1 MTTPDR
7 ELHMPPAQQA
17 LFATIAP
24 FLSVYNGPIGA
35 ALQRPGIANFAFGNP
50 NELPLP
56 DYVAT
61 LHHHLDPLSTDWFAY
76 KMSEPNAQ
84 RAVAKGLSA
93 RTGMDWDPADVAMT
107 NGGFAAI
114 AAALRALVEPGDEVV
129 FLAPPWFFYE
139 LLILAVGGVAVRVPL
154 SPPRFDIDVEAI
166 DAAITPRTRAVLL
179 NTPHNPSG
187 RVYPIEDLRRLGSML
202 TAASDRI
209 DRPIRLVS
217 DEPYNRI
224 VFDGRPFHSPA
235 EVYPDTIV
243 TYSYGKQLLA
253 PGMRIGYL
261 TVPPTMPDRVALR
274 DRVLLAQVAAGY
286 LFPNALLQHAIE
298 DLEGISIDIGALQ
311 RRRDRMVAILD
322 ELDFEHTVP
331 EGTFY
336 VMAWSPIPDDMR
348 FAEILAEEGA
358 VVLPGT
364 VVEVPGWFRISLTA
378 NDEMV
383 DSSVGALRRA
393 RDRAKTESAVPA

>member
-1 MTTPDR
+1 M
-7 ELHMPPAQQA
+7 
-17 LFATIAP
+17 
-24 FLSVYNGPIGA
+24 
-35 ALQRPGIANFAFGNP
+35 
-50 NELPLP
+50 
-56 DYVAT
+56 
-61 LHHHLDPLSTDWFAY
+61 
-76 KMSEPNAQ
+76 
-84 RAVAKGLSA
+84 
-93 RTGMDWDPADVAMT
+93 
-107 NGGFAAI
+107 
-114 AAALRALVEPGDEVV
+114 
-129 FLAPPWFFYE
+129 
-139 LLILAVGGVAVRVPL
+139 
-154 SPPRFDIDVEAI
+154 PPRFDIDVEAI

-187 RVYPIEDLRRLGSML
+187 RVYPIDDLRRLAASL
-202 TAASDRI
+202 AAASDRI
-209 DRPIRLVS
+209 GRPIRLVS

-224 VFDGRPFHSPA
+224 VFDGRTFHSPA

-274 DRVLLAQVAAGY
+274 DRVLLAQVAGGY

-311 RRRDRMVAILD
+311 RRRDRMAVILAD
-322 ELDFEHTVP
+322 LAFEHTVP

-336 VMAWSPIPDDMR
+336 VMARSPIPDDMR

-358 VVLPGT
+358 VVLPGA

-383 DSSVGALRRA
+383 ESSVAALRRA
-393 RDRAKTESAVPA
+393 RDRAIAESAVPA